1 MKIKELISY
10 GKKLLKENEIQDS
23 SIIANMLAEYIL
35 QMDRIKIIINEE
47 KEIEE
52 QEKTRYY
59 LALIEIIQAMPIQYI
74 TNKQE
79 FMKLEFYVDENV
91 LIPQPD
97 TEILV
102 EEVINIAK
110 KRKENIKI
118 LDICTGSGAIGISLA
133 KNLDNAYITMSDIS
147 TQALQIAE
155 QNSKKY
161 IESSKTEFIKSNMF
175 ENITNKYDIIVSNPP
190 YIKNTII
197 ETLPKN
203 VQKEPLI
210 ALLGGED
217 GLDFYKILAN
227 QAHKFLNNDGY
238 LCMEIGY
245 DQKEDVINILN
256 ATNKYKEIY
265 SKKDLSDND
274 RIVIAK
280 VKI

>member
-227 QAHKFLNNDGY
+227 QAHKFLNNEGY